1 VKGKKRIAETTPVP
15 TPREAKYQN
24 IVGVYE
30 GGGYL
35 SKGIY
40 SPYIDCRMKSNE
52 AGEFCPVCKE
62 AIKKVI
68 DYYSH

>member
-1 VKGKKRIAETTPVP
+1 MENMVPESVEIP
-15 TPREAKYQN
+15 TPRNQLNNKT
-24 IVGVYE
+24 VGVYE
-30 GGGYL
+30 GGGYT

-40 SPYIDCRMKSNE
+40 SPFIDCRMKSNV

-68 DYYSH
+68 RTYTE